1 MLIKKERGTIHSYY
15 DETIIYA
22 PPPPNNN
29 LYNLNN
35 DVKSRVFDV
44 KLGKPCRKSPIKK
57 LTSNP
62 P

>member
-1 MLIKKERGTIHSYY
+1 MCGTMCGAYN
-15 DETIIYA
+15 
-22 PPPPNNN
+22 PN
-29 LYNLNN
+29 NLNN

-44 KLGKPCRKSPIKK
+44 KLGNLRRKQK